1 MKMMEMM
8 KMMEVMEVMEVGR
21 KSQSKRNNN
30 EGEKE
35 MKTIRRK
42 TWFTLI
48 ELLVVIAIIAILA
61 GMLLPAL
68 SKAREKGKAIACL
81 SNEKQVG
88 LGILLY
94 KEDYSGYFPKAYYY
108 IDGSAKP
115 YVHWSGMLKD
125 GNYLNN
131 NQAYVCPTMEN
142 GGWAPTCFTGG
153 FNAYGEAIA
162 PPPGQ
167 NDATGGSDF
176 QVPRISYTVNE
187 VIMPRKKYPIGSS
200 KSPNTDALMQVKDI
214 LLKAPSSEI
223 MMAEFTDSV
232 SRIMGSSS
240 AGGDALKSHRPT
252 SGLAKDVGNTQ
263 TAYDSETGTAT
274 VLYAVSSASAK
285 TFAGTDT
292 TQLHLNYVAWDRHS
306 KRGNYL
312 FADGHSEAK
321 TLDETLDPNSF
332 LWGKRAYSDTRVTAI
347 MDSTG
352 TNPIQ

>member
-1 MKMMEMM
+1 MKMMEMDCRSQNKRSNEREGET
-8 KMMEVMEVMEVGR
+8 KMMKR
-21 KSQSKRNNN
+21 KSV
-30 EGEKE
+30 
-35 MKTIRRK
+35 
-42 TWFTLI
+42 FTLI

-94 KEDYSGYFPKAYYY
+94 KEDYSGLFPKAYYY
-108 IDGSAKP
+108 LNGAAKP
-115 YVHWSGMLKD
+115 YMHWSGTLKD
-125 GNYLNN
+125 GGYLTN
-131 NQAYVCPTMEN
+131 NQAYVCPSMEN

-153 FNAYGEAIA
+153 VNGYGEAIT

-167 NDATGGSDF
+167 NDATGGCDF

-187 VIMPRKKYPIGSS
+187 VLMPRKKYDAGA
-200 KSPNTDALMQVKDI
+200 TAALMQVKDN
-214 LLKAPSSEI
+214 LLKSPSDEI

-252 SGLAKDVGNTQ
+252 SGLAKDTGNTQ

-285 TFAGTDT
+285 TFAGGDAN
-292 TQLHLNYVAWDRHS
+292 QLHLNYVQWDRHS

-352 TNPIQ
+352 TNPIK

>member
-8 KMMEVMEVMEVGR
+8 KMMEVGR

-108 IDGSAKP
+108 INDTAAP
-115 YVHWSGMLKD
+115 YVHWSGMLKE

-131 NQAYVCPTMEN
+131 SNSYVCPTMEN
-142 GGWAPTCFTGG
+142 GGWAPSCFTGNV
-153 FNAYGEAIA
+153 NAFGEGVTA
-162 PPPGQ
+162 PPGQ
-167 NDATGGSDF
+167 TTLAGVDF

-187 VIMPRKKYPIGSS
+187 LMMPRKKYSAGTTLGL
-200 KSPNTDALMQVKDI
+200 NQVKDSA
-214 LLKAPSSEI
+214 LKAPSSEI
-223 MMAEFTDSV
+223 MMAEYTDSIA
-232 SRIMGSSS
+232 RIMGTST
-240 AGGDALKSHRPT
+240 GGGEAVKSHRPA
-252 SGLAKDVGNTQ
+252 SGVGSTASTQ
-263 TAYDSETGTAT
+263 YDAEGSTASGSK
-274 VLYAVSSASAK
+274 VLYAVSVAAAK
-285 TFAGTDT
+285 ALTTGDT
-292 TQLHLNYVAWDRHS
+292 QIHLNYVAWDRHS

-312 FADGHSEAK
+312 FADGHSEPK
-321 TLDETLDPNSF
+321 TVEETLDPNNF
-332 LWGKRAYSDTRVTAI
+332 LWGKKAYSDSTVTAI
-347 MDSTG
+347 TVDG
-352 TNPIQ
+352 TIPIK